1 MQEELEKIKLS
12 LSAFVQSLT
21 LEQQLVLKAD
31 AERRLAYWMTLAQL
45 RDETGLPI
53 DIIYLRLQEGNQLP
67 TVVCDGIIRP
77 VSSSEFEEGIRFCV
91 QIRQC
96 GGLAVVMKALEN

>member
-1 MQEELEKIKLS
+1 MQEEMEKIKLS
-12 LSAFVQSLT
+12 LSDFIQSLT
-21 LEQQLVLKAD
+21 PEQRSVLRAD
-31 AERRLAYWMTLAQL
+31 AEKRLAYWMTLAQL

-67 TVVCDGIIRP
+67 TVVSDGIMRP
-77 VSSSEFEEGIRFCV
+77 VSNREFEEGIGFCV

>member
-1 MQEELEKIKLS
+1 MQEEAEKIKIS
-12 LSAFVQSLT
+12 LSAFIQSLT
-21 LEQQLVLKAD
+21 PEQRSVLRAD
-31 AERRLAYWMTLAQL
+31 AQGRLAYWMTLAQL

-67 TVVCDGIIRP
+67 TVVSDGIMRP
-77 VSSSEFEEGIRFCV
+77 VSSSEFDDGVRFCI

-96 GGLAVVMKALEN
+96 GGLDAVMQALGN